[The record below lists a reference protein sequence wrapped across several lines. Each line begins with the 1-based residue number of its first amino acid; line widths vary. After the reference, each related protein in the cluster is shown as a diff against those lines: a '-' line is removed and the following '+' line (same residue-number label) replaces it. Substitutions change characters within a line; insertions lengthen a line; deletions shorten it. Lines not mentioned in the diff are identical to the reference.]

1 MLLLGWQTHCPRR
14 RTSADINIVNVVRT
28 HLATTAENRTNR
40 IVYGFFSGLSC
51 VERSNQTANFLLN
64 KIDLNA
70 LNEQNNKLY
79 RFDTIDPIRIW
90 IWTSLVRSC
99 GWCRREDSIYSL
111 FWLML
116 TWLFSSQWQTW
127 MTLCRS
133 CCRSWWSV
141 ALLCANLIILGSRGP
156 LSQVSIAWLVT
167 SCISS
172 VFVFCVDNLI
182 LCFLCL
188 AYCLEWIL
196 VQYCAQLMLL
206 LIMCYCTHTD
216 NCLNGWTARLSL
228 LTLYTRA
235 TVIHCNICFCS
246 RLSFHTRN
254 ERRHTYRSILPLV
267 ENREVM
273 LQIYKWTA
281 ASS

>member
-182 LCFLCL
+182 LCFF
-188 AYCLEWIL
+188 
-196 VQYCAQLMLL
+196 VF
-206 LIMCYCTHTD
+206 
-216 NCLNGWTARLSL
+216 SL
-228 LTLYTRA
+228 LFGVNSRTVLCSANAVINYVLLYAYRQLSERLNCATITVNIVHTSYSDTL
-235 TVIHCNICFCS
+235 
-246 RLSFHTRN
+246 
-254 ERRHTYRSILPLV
+254 
-267 ENREVM
+267 
-273 LQIYKWTA
+273 
-281 ASS
+281 